1 MLQRA
6 GINAKAPPSDYG
18 EDGGY
23 ECIGSQRSMSH
34 GKNKSNKDEAQVI
47 NQTPS
52 RALYCRYK

>member
-6 GINAKAPPSDYG
+6 GINAKAPPSDYE
-18 EDGGY
+18 EDGGF
-23 ECIGSQRSMSH
+23 EGLGSQRSMSH
-34 GKNKSNKDEAQVI
+34 GKNKSNKEEGKVI